1 MRKVWTSVE
10 VEILRRLY
18 PDCKT
23 VTLEK
28 ILGRKASLIS
38 SKANVL
44 GIKKSE
50 GFMNSPLSGRLSKG
64 SVIGAATQFK
74 HNTPG
79 WNKGLKQVDYMSP
92 EMIERTSKTR
102 FKKGQDPHNAKPI
115 GYERITADGYVEVKV
130 RHLKN
135 GDGKNKNFELKH
147 RLMYEAE
154 IGPIPEGMNVE
165 FVPGADKIN
174 FTISDL
180 VLRTRKENLLNNT
193 ICDQSIVKRFLKIKE
208 PEMIAEMIEKYP
220 YLIELQRKIIK
231 TKSKLNEYSR
241 KTN

>member
-1 MRKVWTSVE
+1 MRKIWSSQE

-23 VTLEK
+23 ETLAK
-28 ILGRKASLIS
+28 ILKRKASLVS

-50 GFMNSPLSGRLSKG
+50 GFKKSALSGRISKG
-64 SVIGAATQFK
+64 NDIGATTRF
-74 HNTPG
+74 TPGLAG

-92 EMIERTSKTR
+92 EMIEKTSKTR
-102 FKKGQDPHNAKPI
+102 FKEGQDPHNLKPI
-115 GYERITADGYVEVKV
+115 GYERITVDGYVEVKV
-130 RHLKN
+130 RHVK

-147 RLMYEAE
+147 RLVYEKE
-154 IGPIPEGMNVE
+154 FGPIPKGMNVE
-165 FVPGADKIN
+165 FLPGADKIN
-174 FTISDL
+174 FSISDL
-180 VLRTRKENLLNNT
+180 ILRTRKENLITNT
-193 ICDQSIVKRFLKIKE
+193 MRDEAIVKRFLKIKD
-208 PEMIAEMIEKYP
+208 PEMIAEMIANHP
-220 YLIELQRKIIK
+220 YLIELQRNILK